1 MKQSEI
7 NLNDIHAEVEKYEK
21 ELRELTLYIHDNPEL
36 GLKEVKACKA
46 QVELL
51 EKYGFEVE
59 TGFCG
64 IETAYKACYK
74 GSKQG
79 PKIAMLAE
87 YDALPGLGHGC
98 GHNLIAMVGVGS
110 GLAMRH
116 LADEYGGE
124 IYVIGTPAE
133 ETEGAKVD
141 MAAAGVFDEFDVAM
155 MAHPMNLWMDTG
167 NTMAINGRRISF
179 YGKTAHAAAA
189 PQEGKNALDAMINFY
204 NMVNALRQQTKDD
217 ARIHGVILHG
227 GEAANI
233 IPDFTDAEFYIRAAK
248 SPYLEELTKK
258 VEDCAK
264 GAALGTG
271 TTMKFEHHQKDF
283 KDLNSN
289 LYLAGLQADS
299 MEALG
304 IDVLR
309 CKGESMPGS
318 TDLGD
323 VSYSCPAIHSTFDIS
338 DGKPCG
344 AHTAEFA
351 ECAGSDYGIRQG
363 LLIIEAFVAT
373 ALKLMTDETH
383 LAEIKKEFQ
392 KVNK

>member
-1 MKQSEI
+1 MKQNEI
-7 NLNDIHAEVEKYEK
+7 NLKDIHAEVEKYAQ
-21 ELRELTLYIHDNPEL
+21 ELKELTLYIHDNPEL
-36 GLKEVKACKA
+36 GHQEFKACKA
-46 QVELL
+46 QEALL

-64 IETAYKACYK
+64 IETAYKACYR
-74 GSKQG
+74 GSKPG

-87 YDALPGLGHGC
+87 YDALPELGHGC
-98 GHNLIAMVGVGS
+98 GHNLIAMVSVGA

-133 ETEGAKVD
+133 ESAGAKVP
-141 MAAAGVFDEFDVAM
+141 MTKAGAFDGFDVVM
-155 MAHPMNLWMDTG
+155 MAHPMDLWLDTG
-167 NTMAINGRRISF
+167 NTMAINTRKVSF
-179 YGKTAHAAAA
+179 YGKPAHAAAA
-189 PQEGKNALDAMINFY
+189 PHEGANALDAMISFY

-227 GEAANI
+227 GTASNV
-233 IPDFTDAEFYIRAAK
+233 IPDFTDAEFCIRANKCA
-248 SPYLEELTKK
+248 YVDELTDM
-258 VEDCAK
+258 VENCAK

-271 TTMKFEHHQKDF
+271 TRIEFTPYLEDF

-289 LYLAGLQADS
+289 LYLAGLQAES

-304 IDVLR
+304 INVIR
-309 CKGESMPGS
+309 SNGESMPGS

-323 VSYSCPAIHSTFDIS
+323 VSYACPAIHSTFDIS

-344 AHTAEFA
+344 AHTLEFT
-351 ECAGSDYGIRQG
+351 ECAGSEYGIRQG
-363 LLIIEAFVAT
+363 LLMIEAFAAT

-383 LAEIKKEFQ
+383 LAAIKKEFQ
-392 KVNK
+392 MLK